1 MQGYFGLD
9 GNVPP
14 VATDRQ
20 TKDGYYLVYIHLF
33 YKLLRSGRVTLKK
46 TLMVCLA

>member
-20 TKDGYYLVYIHLF
+20 TNKGR
-33 YKLLRSGRVTLKK
+33 LLPGLYTTVL
-46 TLMVCLA
+46 

>member
-1 MQGYFGLD
+1 MHGYFGPD

-20 TKDGYYLVYIHLF
+20 TDK
-33 YKLLRSGRVTLKK
+33 GRPLPGLYTTVL
-46 TLMVCLA
+46 